1 MQIIINIRLNIN
13 AGMSYEEIQKFF
25 LMGKNTICNVNLYFI
40 YHLIVYKFLLDMVRI
55 CNVHLYFTGFLCVRA
70 IDTITGAPKPISSIW
85 HRNTT
90 NQVRKRNKNVSTG
103 SPKEL

>member
-1 MQIIINIRLNIN
+1 
-13 AGMSYEEIQKFF
+13 MSYEEIQKFF
-25 LMGKNTICNVNLYFI
+25 LKGKNRICNVNLYFI
-40 YHLIVYKFLLDMVRI
+40 YHWIVYK
-55 CNVHLYFTGFLCVRA
+55 FLCVRA

-103 SPKEL
+103 SPKEF